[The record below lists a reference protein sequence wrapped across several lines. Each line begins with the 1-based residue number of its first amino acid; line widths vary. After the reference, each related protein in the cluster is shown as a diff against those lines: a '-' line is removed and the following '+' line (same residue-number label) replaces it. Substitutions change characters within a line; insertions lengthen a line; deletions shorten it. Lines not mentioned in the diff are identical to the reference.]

1 MKKIQRT
8 GFNIH
13 PRYILQNGKNR
24 DMKLHEAK
32 GEGYDN
38 SIAAGATEIIF
49 IKEAQKKDGYYTITF
64 EDNGSGIPSDKMLKS
79 FDTFGYM
86 GTYDKKS
93 TSLFGVG
100 FKEMISYL
108 CEFGQIDI
116 VSVHEG
122 VKSKLNISFK
132 EDDFGFSPV
141 YSEPTNEKS
150 GTSIRITNVDMTIDD
165 KDNIDLEQWLGCIYN
180 VAKENNPNFKIIFKT
195 KEKNQDTFETKEIQF
210 YDPMYRN
217 LSLYNPNAVNKLLD
231 KQEYE
236 VDGEVVKLSIYQF
249 NKELFERENLFSEFD
264 RKRNKKGTYL
274 KGKFRYEKAGI
285 YWRLGNRYSNYG
297 GGEFYSMRA
306 QHTLDNVRIEI
317 DITGPKLMKIFGT
330 NQNKSKVSSPTQ
342 KTINSHP
349 GLIKMFNDLSKHVT
363 ALHLSSQDKT
373 KEPTKDELTECQ
385 RINETLNLIGDFC
398 GITKEKDVTPYVLKN
413 VESPEKDERLYQNT
427 LESFIEFCNNNSLIR
442 SLANECLKIGEDKY
456 SVRDIEYNF
465 RDTTFI
471 RHKISSPVERG
482 PFKLIYVNGHPKDNF
497 LTLSGMGNN
506 KYVFE
511 CNKSN
516 PFYEVYHNL
525 PDDIT
530 KTLVIVKG
538 ITLITTLANMVT
550 DKDIDKE
557 TSKTILDN
565 MDRSL
570 SEFVSKAKKKL
581 VTITV

>member
-1 MKKIQRT
+1 MKKVQRT

-49 IKEAQKKDGYYTITF
+49 TKEAQKKDGYYTITF
-64 EDNGSGIPSDKMLKS
+64 EDNGSGIPSDKILKS

-86 GTYDKKS
+86 GNYGSKS

-116 VSVHEG
+116 TSINQG
-122 VKSKLNISFK
+122 IKSKLNISFK
-132 EDDFGFSPV
+132 EDDFGFSSV
-141 YSEPTNEKS
+141 VSEPTKEKS
-150 GTSIRITNVDMTIDD
+150 GTLIRITNVDMTIDE
-165 KDNIDLEQWLGCIYN
+165 KDSIDLEQWLGCIYN
-180 VAKENNPNFKIIFKT
+180 VAKENNPNFKIIFKV
-195 KEKNQDTFETKEIQF
+195 KEKNQDSFETREIKF

-217 LSLYNPNAVNKLLD
+217 LFNFNSNAVNKLLD
-231 KQEYE
+231 RQEYE
-236 VDGEVVKLSIYQF
+236 VDGEIVKLSIYQF
-249 NKELFERENLFSEFD
+249 DKELFETENLFSEFD
-264 RKRNKKGTYL
+264 RKKNKKGTFL

-297 GGEFYSMRA
+297 NGEFYSMRA

-363 ALHLSSQDKT
+363 ALHLSAQDKT
-373 KEPTKDELTECQ
+373 KEPTKDEQTECQ
-385 RINETLNLIGDFC
+385 RINDTLNMIGDYC
-398 GITKEKDVTPYVLKN
+398 GITKEKDVTPYTIKN
-413 VESPEKDERLYQNT
+413 NEVIKDERIYKNT
-427 LESFIEFCNNNSLIR
+427 LDSFCEFCLNNDLIKTTFD
-442 SLANECLKIGEDKY
+442 ECLKIEDDKY
-456 SVRDIEYNF
+456 SVREIEYNF
-465 RDTTFI
+465 RETTFI

-497 LTLSGMGNN
+497 LSLKGTNNN

-516 PFYEVYHNL
+516 PFYDVYHNL
-525 PDDIT
+525 PDETT
-530 KTLVIVKG
+530 KTLIIVEG
-538 ITLITTLANMVT
+538 IALITALANMVT

-557 TSKTILDN
+557 TYTSILN
-565 MDRSL
+565 GINNSL
-570 SEFVSKAKKKL
+570 SEFISKAKKKL
-581 VTITV
+581 VQITI